1 MIQKAVGKFGDHL
14 LLLALLALLKLELCT
29 AASTEANFEEGLVQG
44 WCFPALYTFT
54 SEGKVP
60 PTEQGLWIS

>member
-1 MIQKAVGKFGDHL
+1 MIQKAVSKFGDHL

-29 AASTEANFEEGLVQG
+29 AATEANFEEGLVQG

-60 PTEQGLWIS
+60 PTEQGLWIP